1 MGNPSVILKYILKQI
16 IILIHLQDCHFVLG
30 EKQVKLDQTEKR
42 ISINLLSTF
51 VRTQQINVDKKS
63 SDLEQY
69 FFLFSDTFSM
79 QKKSFLELL

>member
-1 MGNPSVILKYILKQI
+1 MDNPSVILKYILKRI

-63 SDLEQY
+63 SDLKKRN
-69 FFLFSDTFSM
+69 FLHNLQFHYHPPRGD
-79 QKKSFLELL
+79 